1 MAASRVI
8 LKTIF
13 SIFLLGLI
21 ASCAVGYQSN
31 GTIGIG
37 KPITENQI
45 HLWNIDIGP
54 NGDGLPVGSGTA
66 IAGEV
71 LYQEQ
76 CASCHGDKGQGGI
89 ANRLV
94 GGGALNTSTPV
105 KTVGSFWPYSTTIF
119 DYMRRAMPHS
129 APQSLSND
137 QVYAATAY
145 ILFLN
150 KIIAKDA
157 VMDAKSLPLV
167 RMPNRDG
174 FIPIER

>member
-1 MAASRVI
+1 MVASRVT
-8 LKTIF
+8 LKAIF
-13 SIFLLGLI
+13 GISLLGLI
-21 ASCAVGYQSN
+21 AACAGGHPSN
-31 GTIGIG
+31 GPVGIG

-45 HLWNIDIGP
+45 RLWNIDIGP
-54 NGDGLPVGSGTA
+54 NGEGLPPGSGTVSDGA
-66 IAGEV
+66 V
-71 LYQEQ
+71 LYQQQ

-94 GGGALNTSTPV
+94 GGGALNTNSPV

-119 DYMRRAMPHS
+119 DYTKRAMPHN

-150 KIIAKDA
+150 QIITKDA

-167 RMPNRDG
+167 KMPNRDG
-174 FIPIER
+174 FTRIER

>member
-1 MAASRVI
+1 MVASRVVS
-8 LKTIF
+8 KTF
-13 SIFLLGLI
+13 FGLLLLGLI
-21 ASCAVGYQSN
+21 SACASSYR
-31 GTIGIG
+31 TTEPIGIG

-45 HLWNIDIGP
+45 RLWNIDIGP
-54 NGDGLPVGSGTA
+54 NGEGLPPGSGTVVL
-66 IAGEV
+66 GEV
-71 LYQEQ
+71 LYQQQ

-94 GGGALNTSTPV
+94 GGGAFNTNSPV
-105 KTVGSFWPYSTTIF
+105 KTVGSYWPYSTTIF
-119 DYMRRAMPHS
+119 DYTKRAMPHN

-150 KIIAKDA
+150 KIITKDA

-167 RMPNRDG
+167 KMPNRDG
-174 FIPIER
+174 FIRIER

>member
-1 MAASRVI
+1 MVASRVTH
-8 LKTIF
+8 KAIF
-13 SIFLLGLI
+13 GISLLGLI
-21 ASCAVGYQSN
+21 AACAGGHPSN
-31 GTIGIG
+31 GPVGIG

-45 HLWNIDIGP
+45 RLWNIDIGP
-54 NGDGLPVGSGTA
+54 NGEGLPPGSGTVSDGA
-66 IAGEV
+66 V
-71 LYQEQ
+71 LYQQQ

-94 GGGALNTSTPV
+94 GGGALNTNSPV

-119 DYMRRAMPHS
+119 DYTKRAMPHN

-150 KIIAKDA
+150 QIITKDA

-167 RMPNRDG
+167 KMPNRDG
-174 FIPIER
+174 FTRIER